1 MINNKLYRN
10 GLNRLK
16 RANGRYEVF
25 GRHGASGL
33 RGLHR
38 ACLSFSIYHLLF
50 IISLTCSLPASA
62 QIKVGGNV
70 YGGGNQGDVNGST
83 RVNVYSGDI
92 GTVENRTDVT
102 TPIENPKGKLFGGA
116 RMANVGGNTFVNID
130 GENASG
136 YVLINQVYGGN
147 DIAGTIGENKSAE
160 KVVPT
165 ELTAIKSDPADT
177 DPKKNAVDNTFNS
190 FVRISTKL
198 TSPLEY
204 YTDEDVAAAANNPE
218 HPAWNKTAG
227 VDVKPANDGEKIY
240 IGQLFGGGNGD
251 YFYNNNGGTHEIY
264 RSEADFEASQ
274 LPIATST
281 TDFILPEQKK
291 TYLEVVGGSIVYGYG
306 GGNNATVKEQTIIHV
321 DNPSLV
327 TNHIFI
333 NKGTWLEDKA
343 ATTASKTITDLL
355 CSARFKEM
363 GINTGYSKPGSGEYQ
378 IGRFFGGNNKAEMA
392 IRPTWNLVSGKI
404 RNLYS
409 GGNRGNMTS
418 PEGLLLDIPDYSTLI
433 ADYVYGGCRM
443 ADVKPTVNGEYVP
456 CTNLQDKDAGGNL
469 KYKFPNE
476 LSARVLIRGG
486 NINTVYGGNDVTG
499 RVYGGNAVSI
509 HTSIRGDVYGG
520 GNGAYPYT
528 DIESFIGDDVYGDLY
543 YEGSLNDFRPNAEQV
558 SIHLK
563 GTEDKPTVIGG
574 AIYCGG
580 NCATLKSA
588 KESPLMEL
596 KIGSYVLADKAFLGN
611 NGEEMID
618 PTILELY
625 ATEYSSMD
633 LTDPGTFAEYMEGA
647 AMSLR
652 PSVVFDQEPDDQET
666 YIDYTSQIGSF
677 YCGGNVGSMIIP
689 GKHTLRF
696 DRGLIIFEKLV
707 GGCNNAN
714 VKAGDYNAAYKGGIL
729 GSAEEQDSYMEGGK
743 IKDRLEINLN
753 NVVIQPKR
761 WNDTFTPITT
771 GSLTA
776 GKTYYETALRTSE
789 FIADGKEKPSDT
801 DPYYELTTV
810 GKELEWNTVKWNLGE
825 NDFIR
830 TGTTE
835 TSDDLN
841 RRLYGGNV
849 YGGCFNS
856 GHVNGNVI
864 ININQD
870 LHQRD
875 VLFAEADPSDPYKI
889 KSGGDRRTGVLVE
902 SQGDDVQSV
911 AMSVFGAG
919 YGADTEIWGSTTVNL
934 NNGYAFQ
941 IFGGGEEG
949 VVGKTGDE
957 GSKTYNAH
965 YTSTVNLKGAYAGYS
980 EEEEGL
986 PLAETEYIYG
996 GGCEGD
1002 VLGDCYVYLGN
1013 GRIYDAFGGASNADI
1028 YGATEVHIGHNGGF
1042 PWIRDNI
1049 YGGNDFGGTIKGKR
1063 NHTTAT
1069 APREAFD
1076 AQMLLSSTYV
1086 KYIQGRVDSIF
1097 GGSYGNYDYKD
1108 PVFKDYTY
1116 YTGEAGI
1123 PTGKSAGDPRLDDKG
1138 NPVFHFPHMDDN
1150 SFVHFIP
1157 VDNSNNRASFI
1168 FGGSEGHPGFAGLNN
1183 SMQDEAY
1190 VLLDDT
1196 KTKDANR
1203 FANVDVYGGGAFA
1216 GVGTATTMGAGRT
1229 AIDLYA
1235 GSFHNIYGGCNQEG
1249 LVGYTRVNV
1258 PAESTAKVNALF
1270 GGGKGYDISLFKV
1283 AKTRELASRY
1293 CDNYVTCID
1302 YKGRNAIV
1310 EDAIYGGNEN
1320 CRIAC
1325 DTYLNIEVPVMQS
1338 SGYQATIYG
1347 AGHGRKT
1354 LSGRTNVFMN
1364 NGSNAYKVFG
1374 GGRDGNAFNFASM
1387 SQWLKNQ
1394 YAIAYPG
1401 ATDSA
1406 LNDSVS
1412 AYGNILTTFGTYLAL
1427 NPIHLPEKVGTY
1439 PNSSGVY
1446 DGTYTNDILTKPD
1459 YHQTNVHI
1467 MNGGNVSGYAYGGGY
1482 GINAVVAGS
1491 TYIELKGGNVNR
1503 DIYGGGEGGPVF
1515 DEFDLKN
1522 FTATTNVYV
1531 EGGMTRNV
1539 YGGGYLGPVGKH
1551 HNTVDG
1557 ELVEAAIQ
1565 EAATETPAI
1574 ANVTIGK
1581 VDGTSF
1587 YNGIPAIQRNAYGG
1601 GEGGSVYG
1609 TANLTINNGYIGY
1622 RYKNLAAE
1630 GQTPDYQYVEELD
1643 DKTANAIEQAGNAFG
1658 GGYVVNSYVDVANLK
1673 MYGGIVRGSLYGGG
1687 EIGPIGRGT
1696 IRYKG
1701 TYDTGIVNGDAR
1713 IYKAGKTHVQLF
1725 DGHVKRNVFGGGRGH
1740 DSWGGDGTMYMDD
1753 DLKPLLDLQCKGYV
1767 FGQTEVDVYGG
1778 EVGTDEGVALGY
1790 GNVFGGGDIG
1800 FVYSAYEDASG
1811 NLFVGLKSGQ
1821 RYNKGITSGQ
1831 TGYDDEGYYYKAK
1844 KNGDGY
1850 SFVDDA
1856 GTVLSGTAEKHLTED
1871 CKVVVE
1877 PWCKVGTPISIENVY
1892 PQYSTVPETEI
1903 AYIKDKQLSVE
1914 SSIDASG
1921 KVTAAGGIRYTH
1933 AYAKDDF
1940 VPTAALN
1947 TLGNKSASSTEWT
1960 TLGKTDVNKEG
1971 VIVHNAVFAGGNTSP
1986 GSTEVYANTT
1996 TVFGNATAS
2005 INDVYNRDL
2014 ISIGRGRIG
2023 GLYGD
2028 GNLTLVDG
2036 YRELNITNYG
2046 TDYYHITPEITLAQY
2061 NALPNREA
2069 AYYEIRYKCLKECTD
2084 NAKKTYA
2091 KGATITADEMLAVFD
2106 GIEGMI
2112 QDNGKPNPEYWV
2124 ENGVCS
2130 RYAGRPMNT
2139 VQRADF
2145 CGVFGSRMVM
2155 QGAQDRVP
2163 ETVDYTNYT
2172 INRVR
2177 EVSLNKKVSV
2187 RSGDSTDDK
2196 NKEHGNYFGIY
2207 SVVNFLGALTSDVD
2221 FHTAVRV
2228 TDNTDVTNYQCDAKG
2243 KAYGT
2248 ATYHDWKDQ
2257 FHNER
2262 KRNNGN
2268 SHNKVALASGVYLE
2282 LTTEKSTGTD
2292 LYEKDWGL
2300 ITGVVELDLINV
2312 QPGMGGGYV
2321 YAKNAHGIRSNTNK
2335 DQVILTALNRGAVTN
2350 KHFRYD
2356 ETENTKK
2363 EWETSGNFVHST
2375 QTIIDDCYNIGGKY
2389 GSGYDKPN
2397 GVPAHYWFIK
2407 GAVYIYDQYISAYT
2421 GSPNAYSEIVNIPLT
2436 ITSASHGK
2444 MTLLD
2449 VHPNLY
2455 AYYSVN
2461 SEGTKKVLDE
2471 SSKIELR
2478 ETEYG
2483 LNDAIN
2489 YWDWKTLSSHER
2501 KLFVDDTYV
2510 VTADCTY
2517 GTGETPVTYKAGTVL
2532 LPSEYESLKAS
2543 APKKKLEEDDVAETP
2558 YVHHVSKDKDVDFDF
2573 VFRPSNNVSHD
2584 TGYILTYNIDNPN
2597 QWNTWYTPKVGT
2609 SLTGKKD
2616 SEEIKSPSI
2625 TPSDYEDGPTYTPN
2639 ATGLYGQQDYAIG
2652 SIISNEEYTTYG
2664 TAYSQLT
2671 DAEKT
2676 ALGDQAEFYPA
2687 YIVTADVLET
2697 TNKNSTAQRFHKGA
2711 TLAEQDYDPT
2721 TWTSMSSSVAPA
2733 YVVTST
2739 IQLSKTEF
2747 IYRGT
2752 YMKESEKATKK
2763 AEYPDLAD
2771 KIESAIQPAYYCTT
2785 AGKYGGNYYEVGHN
2799 YRGLAAFSSLSDT
2812 DRQKFTF
2819 NYDALDL
2826 LIDPTYSK
2834 AEGVKY
2840 QYDSAAG
2847 TLAGADANRA
2857 HYSLQ
2862 SPIDYS
2868 ATYKGDSELAYI
2880 DDNNTGQTA
2889 TYGTELTRT
2898 EYERLPNEQFYWAP
2912 ITVSNTSDTYYV
2924 VKETIVLGDTPYAAG
2939 QVITKDTYDGLSGD
2953 VDNEDTTDDGEKAKV
2968 ACLTFPSTGDYYYC
2982 REGYSINTASYTG
2995 TSMTGA
3001 VTDING
3007 TTHTSTVPAGTVIKA
3022 TNVESSYGY
3031 ENIINL
3037 QKNFAIHGL
3046 APTETSTLYVTRN
3059 SDIFDLSAEKIITVI
3074 YKYDYVESD
3083 MSGQHITPVSEYHVL
3098 NIHLNFKSG
3107 VPTVEDIKAPDIIL
3121 PGTTISIPEPY
3132 VTPGAY
3138 EITGGGW
3145 KLFDTETDAESH
3157 INGVEYS
3164 PVSDPLYLY
3173 QNKHFLAYYAKSYLG
3188 ETYSN
3193 YVPVSV
3199 ANYHDLKKVM
3209 EATDHH
3215 YYIDHKEIFN
3225 RLKVEPK
3232 IYINNY
3238 SGEKDGLDMFKDLYD
3253 LSLVTG
3259 SGDGYTVTD
3268 GKITAATGTANT
3280 SLVGH
3285 TLLNTNTRAE
3295 RNLEFF
3301 LRTDIEHTGSWT
3313 SIGDDGVCDDP
3324 ATPDVDEGIAGKCF
3338 DGVFHGDGHTISGLD
3353 HSLFNYLCGEVYN
3366 LGVMG
3371 SFNEAGIAKTGGGYV
3386 ESCWVKTTNE
3396 TALGSKPYPI
3406 FGDPSRG
3413 TGIQLVNSYY
3423 SDANKDLYKTGTS
3436 ARGTAIQM
3444 PDDAFYNG
3452 EVAYDLNNFYLYK
3465 RYNDHVAPGGSPV
3478 EYKYYLPDLT
3488 DPETG
3493 KLIPQTGHY
3502 ASNPSE
3508 CSSGTNGLKYVE
3520 DRFADGD
3527 FRYAGGTIPEEAD
3540 ERLLADPEDPTKQ
3553 DFYPIYPDD
3562 YIFFGQRL
3570 NYGYSATYP
3579 HNATPTAIAR
3589 FEGRLSKNPDAN
3601 RVYRA
3606 PAYYRNSA
3614 MYVAHFNPHAYLA
3627 AMSKDGTKEAHP
3639 NMTAIDFADHKFGS
3653 YDTYKTYGLGTVN
3666 GTDDGLPDMFYP
3678 PLLDD
3683 DGLLSIVNIDETQNL
3698 LVYAPAETSTDG
3710 YANKAT
3716 FDVLTSYFADPAY
3729 EDYYDNDDGY
3739 RLVRDASA
3747 VTSSIYG
3754 HLVQSD
3760 LTATNDHLLVDKQDF
3775 DAPIAYDFDGS
3786 HRMWYQRIP
3795 EDQEYVD
3802 FTKGWQGISLPFT
3815 AELVTTHQKGEITHF
3830 YSGSDTSKN
3839 GTDTKVGHE
3848 YWLRE
3853 FKNISTGGEPSVA
3866 FATFQYPTSAGGDE
3880 TKDVTNKFLWDY
3892 YYQNEDVHDQQDA
3905 NADTYLEYQQY
3916 YNTTRTYSKY
3926 PLLSAAKPYIIG
3938 FPGETYYEFDL
3949 SGNFEAKNTGA
3960 PLDELDK
3967 QTITFASA
3975 AAAHIHVSDTEKA
3988 GDSTVKYNST
3998 DYTFKPNYLNEVL
4011 KNGSYVKDTYTYAN
4025 YVLNSDGNAYIQ
4037 LSDVPESYTTDA
4049 GTTYAT
4055 QEAYDAAFAAAGALY
4070 TNKEGTTVATSW
4082 SSETTYYKRTGVT
4095 PSKNDQN
4102 KVTPALPAFR
4112 PFFLAQTPGASPTK
4126 KHQLPSRIIFSG
4138 ANGDEFNEGP
4148 ESALDGTV
4156 EIFARGRN
4164 IVTRSHMKVAT
4175 TIRIVNI
4182 GGVTVANFVLPAGQT
4197 IETPVQAH
4205 GAYIVNKK
4213 KVFVR

>member
-102 TPIENPKGKLFGGA
+102 TPVENPKGKLFGGA

-147 DIAGTIGENKSAE
+147 DIAGTIGGNESAE

-165 ELTAIKSDPADT
+165 ELKAIKSDPADT

-343 ATTASKTITDLL
+343 ATTASETITDLL

-363 GINTGYSKPGSGEYQ
+363 GINTGFSKPSSGEYQ
-378 IGRFFGGNNKAEMA
+378 IGRFFGGNNKAEMD

-456 CTNLQDKDAGGNL
+456 CTNLQDKDAEGNL

-499 RVYGGNAVSI
+499 RVYGGNAVGI

-543 YEGSLNDFRPNAEQV
+543 YEGILNDFRPNAEQV

-563 GTEDKPTVIGG
+563 GTEAKPTVIGG

-588 KESPLMEL
+588 KEDPLMEL

-618 PTILELY
+618 PTILKRY
-625 ATEYSSMD
+625 ATDNYNSMS
-633 LTDPGTFAEYMEGA
+633 LLDPGTFAEYMDGA

-652 PSVVFDQEPDDQET
+652 PSVVFDQEPNDHEN
-666 YIDYTSQIGSF
+666 YKDYTSQIGSF

-714 VKAGDYNAAYKGGIL
+714 VEAGDYNAAYKGGIL

-761 WNDTFTPITT
+761 WVDTFEP
-771 GSLTA
+771 LTSSDL
-776 GKTYYETALRTSE
+776 T
-789 FIADGKEKPSDT
+789 ADGKLKEGETYYTTDLRASEFVADGTEVVNLSD
-801 DPYYELTTV
+801 PNKYYKLTNV
-810 GKELEWNTVKWNLGE
+810 GTTLEWNTVKWKLNE

-830 TGTTE
+830 TETTGTAA
-835 TSDDLN
+835 DDLE

-889 KSGGDRRTGVLVE
+889 KSGGERRTGVLRE

-919 YGADTEIWGSTTVNL
+919 YGAETEIWGSTTVNL

-941 IFGGGEEG
+941 LFGGGEEG
-949 VVGKTGDE
+949 VVGKTDDE
-957 GSKTYNAH
+957 GSKAYNAH

-1013 GRIYDAFGGASNADI
+1013 GRVYDAFGGASNADI

-1049 YGGNDFGGTIKGKR
+1049 YGGNDFGGTIKGTR

-1076 AQMLLSSTYV
+1076 SKMLLSSTYV

-1097 GGSYGNYDYKD
+1097 GGNYGNYDYKD

-1116 YTGEAGI
+1116 SRGED
-1123 PTGKSAGDPRLDDKG
+1123 GKVAGDPRLDDKG

-1157 VDNSNNRASFI
+1157 VDNSNNHASFI
-1168 FGGSEGHPGFAGLNN
+1168 FGGSEGHPGENKLNN
-1183 SMQDEAY
+1183 SMQQEAY
-1190 VLLDDT
+1190 VLIDDT

-1203 FANVDVYGGGAFA
+1203 FANVDIYGGGAFA
-1216 GVGTATTMGAGRT
+1216 GMGTEETHGAGRT

-1235 GSFHNIYGGCNQEG
+1235 GSFHNIYGGSNQEG
-1249 LVGYTRVNV
+1249 LIGYTRVNV
-1258 PAESTAKVNALF
+1258 PATSTAKVNAIF
-1270 GGGKGYDISLFKV
+1270 GGGKGYDPALYATKP
-1283 AKTRELASRY
+1283 ELQARY
-1293 CDNYVTCID
+1293 CDNYVTCVD
-1302 YKGRNAIV
+1302 YLAPNAIV
-1310 EDAIYGGNEN
+1310 EDAIYGGNHN
-1320 CRIAC
+1320 SRIAC
-1325 DTYLNIEVPVMQS
+1325 DTYINIEAPVMQS

-1347 AGHGRKT
+1347 AGYGDET
-1354 LSGRTNVFMN
+1354 VTGRTNVFMN
-1364 NGSNAYKVFG
+1364 NHSNAYKVFG
-1374 GGRDGNAFNFASM
+1374 GGRDGNAMNHVSLTR
-1387 SQWLKNQ
+1387 WLGQQFLAGGTPAEQITAKLTE
-1394 YAIAYPG
+1394 YRK
-1401 ATDSA
+1401 
-1406 LNDSVS
+1406 
-1412 AYGNILTTFGTYLAL
+1412 ILDDFGDYLSD
-1427 NPIHLPEKVGTY
+1427 NPLSLPSTIGTY
-1439 PNSSGVY
+1439 PNAYGEY
-1446 DGTYTNDILTKPD
+1446 DGTYTNDILETPED
-1459 YHQTNVHI
+1459 QPYHNTNVHI
-1467 MNGGNVSGYAYGGGY
+1467 MNGGNVSGYAYGGGL
-1482 GINAVVAGS
+1482 GESAVVSGD
-1491 TYIELKGGNVNR
+1491 TYLELLGGNVDK
-1503 DIYGGGEGGPVF
+1503 DIYGGGQGGPVY
-1515 DEFDLKN
+1515 DEYDLKS
-1522 FTATTNVYV
+1522 FTATTNVYI
-1531 EGGMTRNV
+1531 EGGMARNV
-1539 YGGGYLGPVGKH
+1539 YGGGYLGHVGKH
-1551 HNTVDG
+1551 TGN
-1557 ELVEAAIQ
+1557 IQ
-1565 EAATETPAI
+1565 ESNEDDIPAVT
-1574 ANVTIGK
+1574 NVTIGK
-1581 VDGTSF
+1581 VDGTNF
-1587 YNGIPAIQRNAYGG
+1587 YKGIPAIQRNAYGG

-1622 RYKNLAAE
+1622 RYKNIAPA
-1630 GQTPDYQYVEELD
+1630 GQAPDYQYVEELD

-1673 MYGGIVRGSLYGGG
+1673 MYGGTVRGSLYGGG
-1687 EIGPIGRGT
+1687 EVGPIGRGT
-1696 IRYKG
+1696 IRYKD
-1701 TYDTGIVNGDAR
+1701 TYTTTGIVNGNAR

-1800 FVYSAYEDASG
+1800 FVYSAYENEDG
-1811 NLFVGLKSGQ
+1811 DLCIGKKNGTRYDGLDKS
-1821 RYNKGITSGQ
+1821 
-1831 TGYDDEGYYYKAK
+1831 EGYYYKYENEAFK
-1844 KNGDGY
+1844 E
-1850 SFVDDA
+1850 DA
-1856 GTVLSGTAEKHLTED
+1856 SHEYYLTED

-1877 PWCKVGTPISIENVY
+1877 PWCKANTAVNINGTPY
-1892 PQYSTVPETEI
+1892 
-1903 AYIKDKQLSVE
+1903 
-1914 SSIDASG
+1914 
-1921 KVTAAGGIRYTH
+1921 AAGDY
-1933 AYAKDDF
+1933 
-1940 VPTAALN
+1940 VPTSALN
-1947 TLGNKSASSTEWT
+1947 YLGSKRVDATWSNLSEE
-1960 TLGKTDVNKEG
+1960 DVNDEG
-1971 VIVHNAVFAGGNTSP
+1971 VIIHNAVFAGGNTSA
-1986 GSTEVYANTT
+1986 GSTVVYANTT

-2005 INDVYNRDL
+2005 INDVYHRDL
-2014 ISIGRGRIG
+2014 ITIGRGRVG

-2046 TDYYHITPEITLAQY
+2046 TDYYHITSEITKEQY
-2061 NALPNREA
+2061 NALPKREA
-2069 AYYEIRYKCLKECTD
+2069 AYYEIRYRCVTSCKDD
-2084 NAKKTYA
+2084 NNKTYTQ
-2091 KGATITADEMLAVFD
+2091 GSTITADEMQAVFQTSNYDVLIPIVD
-2106 GIEGMI
+2106 GEGNPVLDGNGFPTFNKGEGTVKML
-2112 QDNGKPNPEYWV
+2112 DASGKPRSYYWV

-2139 VQRADF
+2139 IQRADF

-2177 EVSLNKKVSV
+2177 EVSLNKKESV
-2187 RSGDSTDDK
+2187 RDADK
-2196 NKEHGNYFGIY
+2196 LIPPSHEDYFRNRIHGNYFGIY

-2221 FHTAVRV
+2221 FGDQENRPYART
-2228 TDNTDVTNYQCDAKG
+2228 TDNTDTGTYQQTANG
-2243 KAYGT
+2243 KPYGE
-2248 ATYHDWKDQ
+2248 ASFYDWKAQ
-2257 FHNER
+2257 FPHDR
-2262 KRNNGN
+2262 WRNNGN

-2282 LTTEKSTGTD
+2282 LTSEKSTGTD

-2321 YAKNAHGIRSNTNK
+2321 YAKNEHGIRSATGK

-2350 KHFRYD
+2350 KHFQYN
-2356 ETENTKK
+2356 ETEGTKK

-2375 QTIIDDCYNIGGKY
+2375 QTIIDDCYNVGGKY
-2389 GSGYDKPN
+2389 KKPD

-2444 MTLLD
+2444 MTLLN
-2449 VHPNLY
+2449 VQPNFY
-2455 AYYSVN
+2455 AYYADGSLKPLGEN
-2461 SEGTKKVLDE
+2461 E
-2471 SSKIELR
+2471 KIELR

-2483 LNDAIN
+2483 RNDAIN
-2489 YWDWKTLSSHER
+2489 YWDYSTLAQNE
-2501 KLFVDDTYV
+2501 KNLFVSETYV
-2510 VTADCTY
+2510 VTADCVY
-2517 GTGETPVTYKAGTVL
+2517 GPEGSEVTYTAGTVL
-2532 LPSEYESLKAS
+2532 LPGKADGSEVGTYNYLKKH
-2543 APKKKLEEDDVAETP
+2543 APTKKLEEDDVAETP
-2558 YVHHVSKDKDVDFDF
+2558 YVHHVGKDKDVDFDY

-2597 QWNTWYTPKVGT
+2597 QWNTWYTPKNGT
-2609 SLTGKKD
+2609 SLTGKKN
-2616 SEEIKSPSI
+2616 SEEIVSV
-2625 TPSDYEDGPTYTPN
+2625 TRDDYEDGPTYRLMD
-2639 ATGLYGQQDYAIG
+2639 GIVGGKVLGQNEYHEGDV
-2652 SIISNEEYTTYG
+2652 ISADIYTTYDDIKEHLTEDNG
-2664 TAYSQLT
+2664 T
-2671 DAEKT
+2671 
-2676 ALGDQAEFYPA
+2676 QAKFYPA
-2687 YIVTADVLET
+2687 WIVTADVLET
-2697 TNKNSTAQRFHKGA
+2697 EKDVVAPSVPQRFHKGA
-2711 TLAEQDYDPT
+2711 TLAKENYT
-2721 TWTSMSSSVAPA
+2721 EGTWSTMSSSVAPA
-2733 YVVTST
+2733 FVVTRT

-2752 YMKESEKATKK
+2752 YMTETEKTTLYNKYKDGTDAEKKLAKEIDENIV
-2763 AEYPDLAD
+2763 E
-2771 KIESAIQPAYYCTT
+2771 AYYCTKD
-2785 AGKYGGNYYEVGHN
+2785 GNYGGDYYVTGRN
-2799 YRGLAAFSSLSDT
+2799 YRGLAAFSDMSESD
-2812 DRQKFTF
+2812 RNQFTF

-2826 LIDPTYSK
+2826 LIDPKYRN
-2834 AEGVKY
+2834 AQGVKY
-2840 QYDSAAG
+2840 QYDGNYDSAEAVK
-2847 TLAGADANRA
+2847 ANETGNKA
-2857 HYSLQ
+2857 TYSLP
-2862 SPIDYS
+2862 SPIDY
-2868 ATYKGDSELAYI
+2868 
-2880 DDNNTGQTA
+2880 TA
-2889 TYGTELTRT
+2889 TYNNADEKLTLAEEITVKRPGSAEPVPT
-2898 EYERLPNEQFYWAP
+2898 HIIQKGDTLSRDVFESLPNERQHYSA
-2912 ITVSNTSDTYYV
+2912 ITVSDASKTYYV
-2924 VKETIVLGDTPYAAG
+2924 VTQTVVMGDTPYAAG
-2939 QVITKDTYDGLSGD
+2939 QFISSDTYKDLNDSD
-2953 VDNEDTTDDGEKAKV
+2953 KAKV
-2968 ACLTFPSTGDYYYC
+2968 KQLTFTNPGDYYYC
-2982 REGYSINTASYTG
+2982 HEGYTINKALYSDENKGKVTAATG
-2995 TSMTGA
+2995 VTVDGSSVTG
-3001 VTDING
+3001 G
-3007 TTHTSTVPAGTVIKA
+3007 TEYSDEVPAGLIIAK
-3022 TNVESSYGY
+3022 SSY
-3031 ENIINL
+3031 EEVIN
-3037 QKNFAIHGL
+3037 QQAYFAIHGV

-3074 YKYDYVESD
+3074 YKYDYMESD
-3083 MSGQHITPVSEYHVL
+3083 MAGMHITPVSEYHVL

-3121 PGTTISIPEPY
+3121 PGTTISMPEPY

-3145 KLFDTETDAESH
+3145 ELFDTETDAESH
-3157 INGVEYS
+3157 INGVEYA

-3173 QNKHFLAYYAKSYLG
+3173 QNKHFLAYYAKTYLG
-3188 ETYSN
+3188 KTYSN
-3193 YVPVSV
+3193 HVPVSV

-3209 EATDHH
+3209 EATKHH
-3215 YYIDHKEIFN
+3215 YYIDHKEIFE
-3225 RLKVEPK
+3225 RLNVEPK

-3253 LSLVTG
+3253 LSLVTKSSSAG
-3259 SGDGYTVTD
+3259 TDGYTVAD

-3280 SLVGH
+3280 SLIGH

-3301 LRTDIEHTGSWT
+3301 LRTDIDHA
-3313 SIGDDGVCDDP
+3313 DDP
-3324 ATPDVDEGIAGKCF
+3324 AVDDEWTPIASGSDPCFEGTL
-3338 DGVFHGDGHTISGLD
+3338 HGDGHTISGLD
-3353 HSLFNYLCGEVYN
+3353 NSLFGKLCGSVYN
-3366 LGVMG
+3366 LGVTG
-3371 SFNEAGIAKTGGGYV
+3371 SFTSAGVADSGDGYV
-3386 ESCWVKTTNE
+3386 ESCWVKTTG
-3396 TALGSKPYPI
+3396 TTPLGTKPYPI
-3406 FGDPSRG
+3406 FGNPSRG

-3423 SDANKDLYKTGTS
+3423 SDANKDLYKENEND
-3436 ARGTAIQM
+3436 RGTAIQM

-3465 RYNDHVAPGGSPV
+3465 RYSDHTTALSGSPV
-3478 EYKYYLPDLT
+3478 EYKYWKQGATELELQ
-3488 DPETG
+3488 TG
-3493 KLIPQTGHY
+3493 KY
-3502 ASNPSE
+3502 NNSDDDAKE
-3508 CSSGTNGLKYVE
+3508 CSSGGGYTYVE

-3527 FRYAGGTIPEEAD
+3527 FRYAGGTIPEEED
-3540 ERLLADPEDPTKQ
+3540 ERRHDETVEKDGKTVTEFH
-3553 DFYPIYPDD
+3553 FYPIYPDD

-3570 NYGYSATYP
+3570 NYGYSASYP
-3579 HNATPTAIAR
+3579 HNDTPTAIAR
-3589 FEGRLSKNPDAN
+3589 FNGHLSKNPDAN

-3606 PAYYRNSA
+3606 PAYYRNST
-3614 MYVAHFNPHAYLA
+3614 MDVAHFNPHAYLA
-3627 AMSKDGTKEAHP
+3627 AKSKDGLKDAHP
-3639 NMTAIDFADHKFGS
+3639 NMTAIDFAGHYERKPEYGQYALGFKNDNKF
-3653 YDTYKTYGLGTVN
+3653 YT
-3666 GTDDGLPDMFYP
+3666 

-3698 LVYAPAETSTDG
+3698 LVYAPASSGKG
-3710 YANKAT
+3710 YVNGAT
-3716 FDVLTSYFADPAY
+3716 HGVLTSYFADPAY
-3729 EDYYDNDDGY
+3729 ADYYDNDDGY

-3795 EDQEYVD
+3795 EDKEYVD
-3802 FTKGWQGISLPFT
+3802 FQKGWQGISLPFT

-3839 GTDTKVGHE
+3839 GTGTKVGHE

-3853 FKNISTGGEPSVA
+3853 FNDISTGSDPSVA

-3892 YYQNEDVHDQQDA
+3892 YYQNENVHDQQDA
-3905 NADTYLEYQQY
+3905 NADTYLKYQQY
-3916 YNTTRTYSKY
+3916 YNTTRTYSQY
-3926 PLLSAAKPYIIG
+3926 PLLSAAMPYIIG

-3949 SGNFEAKNTGA
+3949 SGNFEALNNAA
-3960 PLDELDK
+3960 PLDKLDK

-3975 AAAHIHVSDTEKA
+3975 TAAHINVSDTEKA
-3988 GDSTVKYNST
+3988 GGSTAKYSGN
-3998 DYTFKPNYLNEVL
+3998 DYIFKPNYMNQTLEAD
-4011 KNGSYVKDTYTYAN
+4011 KN
-4025 YVLNSDGNAYIQ
+4025 YVLNSDGNAFVQ
-4037 LSDVPESYTTDA
+4037 LSDVTECYMTTGSTYTFADET
-4049 GTTYAT
+4049 
-4055 QEAYDAAFAAAGALY
+4055 AFNTEKAKGALY
-4070 TNKEGTTVATSW
+4070 TDEDGTTALTWGVYNTNAESRAA
-4082 SSETTYYKRTGVT
+4082 TYYKRTSET
-4095 PSKNDQN
+4095 PITKNEKNQ
-4102 KVTPALPAFR
+4102 TTTMLSAFR
-4112 PFFLAQTPGASPTK
+4112 PYFFTQASSGSVK
-4126 KHQLPSRIIFSG
+4126 GKLPSRIIFGG
-4138 ANGDEFNEGP
+4138 ANGDEFKEGP